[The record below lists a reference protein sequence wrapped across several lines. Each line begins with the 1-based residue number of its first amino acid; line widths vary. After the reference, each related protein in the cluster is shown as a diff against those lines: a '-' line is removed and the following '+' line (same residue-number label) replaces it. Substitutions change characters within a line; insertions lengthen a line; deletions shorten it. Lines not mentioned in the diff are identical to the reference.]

1 LECGQI
7 YSAKHSKDAKD
18 VENQL
23 HEGEIESNDEN
34 MDEKPL
40 INPTDKP
47 NEFGHICHMRY
58 CHLCRSI
65 HKQDDLC
72 YVQPIVPK
80 QKRGEYFIV
89 IFKYNIIFKIHI

>member
-7 YSAKHSKDAKD
+7 YSVKRSKEAMV
-18 VENQL
+18 VENELQK
-23 HEGEIESNDEN
+23 EEIESNDEN
-34 MDEKPL
+34 VDEQSL

-47 NEFGHICHMRY
+47 NKFGHVCYMRY
-58 CHLCRSI
+58 CNLCRSI
-65 HKQDDLC
+65 HKQDDQC

-89 IFKYNIIFKIHI
+89 IFKYYIIF